1 MLVDDQI
8 TAGLLKVLTHLSPV
22 GRKKAM
28 REIMTFLR
36 KSNRQRIKANKAPDG
51 SNFAP
56 RKNKKGKMFKKIG
69 KSIKLNVT
77 ENSGEIGFYGRAS
90 EVASNHQFGKRI
102 KYKNGDKTG
111 YFDLAKRELL
121 GLSDNDKRTV
131 SDIIIKHLEL
141 A

>member
-1 MLVDDQI
+1 MLADDQI

-28 REIMTFLR
+28 RELMTFLR

-69 KSIKLNVT
+69 KSIQIKADA
-77 ENSGEIGFYGRAS
+77 NSGEIGFYGRAG
-90 EVASNHQFGKRI
+90 EVASNHQYGKRI
-102 KYKNGDKTG
+102 KFKRGEQTG
-111 YFDLAKRELL
+111 FFDLAKRELL
-121 GLSDNDKRTV
+121 GLSDQDKRQA
-131 SDIIIKHLEL
+131 SEIIIKHLEL